1 MRVLFTSIAL
11 AGLISAV
18 PAVAEPV
25 GEAYSV
31 SISYQDLNVANPVG
45 RARLKARIA
54 AEADRICSSASDSPL
69 TQAIDSKQCRARF
82 TRSAERQLSLAIAP
96 TGGSRF
102 MASR

>member
-1 MRVLFTSIAL
+1 MRVLFNAIAL
-11 AGLISAV
+11 AGLVSAM

-31 SISYQDLNVANPVG
+31 SISYEDLNVANPIG
-45 RARLKARIA
+45 RARLKGRIA
-54 AEADRICSSASDSPL
+54 AEADRLCISASDSPL
-69 TQAIDSKQCRARF
+69 KQAMDSKQCRARF
-82 TRSAERQLSLAIAP
+82 TRSAERQLSLALAP